1 MITLL
6 EKTVKVKCP
15 QGNGYFI
22 RWYFNGWHSHWF
34 GAGDEVFDTVGA
46 THNTNS
52 ATKVKVGCQ
61 GLSQN
66 QAFAISRALL
76 CKRVEVLL
84 LDGWKAAIIDSTTM
98 KIYDSFRNGY
108 NCEFALTI
116 YAKVAD
122 YTPVK
127 PVDILSHTIRTTAL

>member
-6 EKTVKVKCP
+6 EKTIRVKCP
-15 QGNGYFI
+15 TGNGYFV

-34 GAGDEVFDTVGA
+34 GAGDEALTTVGE

-52 ATKVKVGCQ
+52 STKVKIGCQ
-61 GLSQN
+61 CLSQN
-66 QAFAISRALL
+66 QIFGISRALL
-76 CKRVEVLL
+76 AKRIEVLL
-84 LDGWKAAIIDSTTM
+84 FDGWKAAIVDSTTV

-108 NCEFALTI
+108 SCEFAITI

-122 YTPVK
+122 FTPVA
-127 PVDILSHTIRTTAL
+127 PVEIIDNMIRIATL